1 MTSAWVE
8 NGPVSLPPRNVAYGA
23 GIFVAAIAVIGVAL
37 GFHAGWRD
45 GAAPGF
51 GGLSTR
57 RALDNGVLSASPIVE
72 IAPPVAPAPSAA
84 DAAKAAADAAAAAKA
99 KELAAQTAAAQAL
112 QAKTSKP
119 EGNIDDILTSA
130 SEKPP
135 APVKPS
141 TEEAPPPPK
150 SDVPF

>member
-1 MTSAWVE
+1 MTNAWIE
-8 NGPVSLPPRNVAYGA
+8 NGPVSLPPPRVAFIAGA
-23 GIFVAAIAVIGVAL
+23 VVAALAVTGVAL

-51 GGLSTR
+51 GGGVK
-57 RALDNGVLSASPIVE
+57 RAADIGVTSASPIVE

-112 QAKTSKP
+112 QSKTSRP

-135 APVKPS
+135 APVKPAA
-141 TEEAPPPPK
+141 EEAPPPPK
-150 SDVPF
+150 NDVPF

>member
-8 NGPVSLPPRNVAYGA
+8 NGPVSLPPRRVAYGA
-23 GIFVAAIAVIGVAL
+23 GLVVAALAVAGVAL

-45 GAAPGF
+45 GQAPGF
-51 GGLSTR
+51 GGAAK
-57 RALDNGVLSASPIVE
+57 RASDNGVISATPVVE
-72 IAPPVAPAPSAA
+72 IAPPVPPAPTAA
-84 DAAKAAADAAAAAKA
+84 DAAKAAEDAAAAAKA

-112 QAKTSKP
+112 QSKTAKP

-135 APVKPS
+135 APVKPAA
-141 TEEAPPPPK
+141 EEAPPPPK